1 MIRAFIFDLDGVLT
15 DTSEFHYLAWKRLAD
30 EEGIPFTR
38 EDNEALRGVSRHES
52 LRLLLKGRT
61 LPLEQFEAWAERK
74 NRYYLEL
81 IKQIT
86 SRNLLPGALEFLQ
99 ALQKAGLKRAIASS
113 SKNARL
119 VVERLNLLPW
129 VDVLVDGTMVDRS
142 KPAPDLFLKA
152 AELLGEPPNACV
164 VVEDAEAGIE
174 AARAAGMRVIG
185 IGPNERVGKADLVL
199 PGLNALGLDEILRQL
214 EKNA

>member
-30 EEGIPFTR
+30 EEGIPFSR

-61 LPLEQFEAWAERK
+61 LPPAQFEEWAERK

-81 IKQIT
+81 INQI
-86 SRNLLPGALEFLQ
+86 SPRNLLPGAVEFLQ

-152 AELLGEPPNACV
+152 AELLGEHPEACV

-185 IGPNERVGKADLVL
+185 IGPYERVGKADLVIS
-199 PGLNALGLDEILRQL
+199 GLNALGPEEILRRL
-214 EKNA
+214 ERNA

>member
-61 LPLEQFEAWAERK
+61 LPPEQFEEWAERK

-129 VDVLVDGTMVDRS
+129 VDVLIDGTMVDRS

-152 AELLGEPPNACV
+152 AELLGEHPEACV

-185 IGPNERVGKADLVL
+185 IGPYERVGKADLVIS
-199 PGLNALGLDEILRQL
+199 GLNALGPEEILRRL
-214 EKNA
+214 ERNA